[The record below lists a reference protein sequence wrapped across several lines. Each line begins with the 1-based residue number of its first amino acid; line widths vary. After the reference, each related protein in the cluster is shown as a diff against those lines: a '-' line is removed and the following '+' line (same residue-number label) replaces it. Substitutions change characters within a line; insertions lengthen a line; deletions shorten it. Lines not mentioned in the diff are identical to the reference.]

1 MTGRADRG
9 EGAPP
14 RPAAAPQG
22 LLRGLHA
29 RLGDFWWY
37 SLMIFAACR
46 TGDAIQA
53 FIGLWLVPKWVGTA
67 ELGAVIPLLALSG
80 LCSAPLAV
88 VAVVF
93 SKYVNGYAA
102 RGERG
107 KVKAFVRDVL
117 AASSLLFLVCIAI
130 ALALLPHF
138 YERLRVEAGL
148 LTALILASGFV
159 GNISQLFANALQGLK
174 KFKALALA
182 NALGAP
188 VRLVTLLLAMPV
200 RPLSGYV
207 LGQTTP
213 LASSSL
219 VAVLALRR
227 DFRGVASDA
236 SWRKDLPEM
245 LRYAGPVAVWT
256 LGGIVYNAVFNTLVR
271 QRLPDVE
278 SAAYYLLTRFA
289 ETGGYLCMSFLVV
302 LFPMAAEA
310 HERGSEDRR
319 VLRHAV
325 VGTLLFSAALAAAFA
340 FGGGRLFAL
349 SAVWSPYAGYAPLL
363 VPTTLTAGLSAATG
377 AVVTYELACRRF
389 APVGLA
395 VAANAAWL
403 AFLVCCMGAEFFRGA
418 LPDAAVDWMASLRL
432 ADLARFAGAGLAFA
446 AAQFLAVAG
455 LAARRLPRG
464 NML

>member
-1 MTGRADRG
+1 MA
-9 EGAPP
+9 P
-14 RPAAAPQG
+14 RPPTG
-22 LLRGLHA
+22 PLRLLRALRG

-37 SLMIFAACR
+37 SLMLFAACR

-53 FIGLWLVPKWVGTA
+53 FIGLWLVPKWVGAA
-67 ELGAVIPLLALSG
+67 ELGAVIPLFSLSG

-93 SKYVNGYAA
+93 SKCVTGYAA

-117 AASSLLFLVCIAI
+117 AASSLLFLACIAI

-148 LTALILASGFV
+148 LTALILASGFA
-159 GNISQLFANALQGLK
+159 GNLSQLFTNALQGLK
-174 KFKALALA
+174 KFKALSLA
-182 NALGAP
+182 NVLGAP

-213 LASSSL
+213 CAASSL
-219 VAVLALRR
+219 VAVLSLRR
-227 DFRGVASDA
+227 DFRGVAPDA
-236 SWRKDLPEM
+236 SWRKDLPTM

-256 LGGIVYNAVFNTLVR
+256 VGGIVYNAVFNTLVR

-278 SAAYYLLTRFA
+278 SAAYYMLTRFA
-289 ETGGYLCMSFLVV
+289 EIGGYLCMAFLVV

-310 HERGSEDRR
+310 HERGEEDRR

-325 VGTLLFSAALAAAFA
+325 AGSLLFSFVLTGVFAAC
-340 FGGGRLFAL
+340 GDRLFSL
-349 SAVWSPYAGYAPLL
+349 SAVWRPYAGYAPLL
-363 VPTTLTAGLSAATG
+363 VPTTLTAGLTAAAG

-389 APVGLA
+389 APVGLV
-395 VAANAAWL
+395 VATNAAWL
-403 AFLVCCMGAEFFRGA
+403 AFLVCCLGHGFFRGV

-432 ADLARFAGAGLAFA
+432 AELARFAWTGLGFA
-446 AAQFLAVAG
+446 TAQLLALGWLVT
-455 LAARRLPRG
+455 RPRPATSASCSRG
-464 NML
+464 DKGE